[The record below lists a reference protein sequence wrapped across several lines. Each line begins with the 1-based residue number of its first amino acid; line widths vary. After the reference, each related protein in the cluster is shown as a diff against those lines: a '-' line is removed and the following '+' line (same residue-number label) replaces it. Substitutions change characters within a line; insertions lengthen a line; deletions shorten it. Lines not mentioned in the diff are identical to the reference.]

1 MWEHGGCLE
10 SVQQEYCPYKEG
22 DVVDLTTATPP
33 GSAAMRHFKL

>member
-1 MWEHGGCLE
+1 MREPGGCLE

-22 DVVDLTTATPP
+22 DVVDLTTMTPL